1 MRVDILLNK
10 LCLLKS
16 RNIAK
21 NMCDKGLVTIN
32 SEKAKASSTVQSG
45 DKIEFSVYG
54 YLTVIEV
61 TEIPKGN
68 VSKKNSGSYY
78 TLIKREKID

>member
-21 NMCDKGLVTIN
+21 NLCDRGLVIIN
-32 SEKAKASSTVQSG
+32 GEPVKASSTVQAD

-54 YLTVIEV
+54 YLTEIEL
-61 TEIPKGN
+61 TEVPQGN
-68 VSKKNSGSYY
+68 VSKKNSGNYY